1 MKPINK
7 TIFTFAIVFA
17 IFILG
22 IGYAAVSKDLIFSSE
37 ITGNAQEEV
46 FITDFYPDPEATNE
60 GKVND
65 SSFFKSILT
74 SDITLDG
81 ADSSITYTITMHNNA
96 DAPYCYIGTLY
107 GTELGYD
114 NTNIDFELSGIKEG
128 DWDITSRDTS
138 VVDAN
143 GDITFNIK
151 FFNEGDGSNLSL
163 ESVLKFLFIPLSNA
177 QKVTLTYEGK
187 DYIDA
192 FPKTETVATFS
203 DLHFDVE
210 PTTTS
215 NNVARCNLDATPY
228 YDSTLKQ
235 IHVTGVY
242 SEYYNND
249 TSVTV
254 NNSDNGVKCKVYD
267 SLSAS
272 IQDTEYESSDF
283 TVNNFLVLNDIDD
296 GGTPTT
302 VMNNKEWNID
312 LNNKTVNFS
321 NDKLISLTNTTVMN
335 IVNSG
340 TINFGGSSVL
350 GEVNSDSSL
359 LTLSGVTIICDSTK
373 PTIHVKKGRVEAD
386 SAEIINTGNVIA
398 FGLTSVEENN
408 LSGASAAGNAYYAH
422 FEAFESVITSTGA
435 NAVYSTSRQNILCNL
450 VKCDITGYNAAVLCD
465 NGVGTS
471 EPNIKVWENI
481 RIYITGGSVRGTTQ
495 DFYTHG
501 SRVFYTIS
509 VAFSDGL
516 TISGTNAIKNAGVNN
531 YVVKN
536 YTESTELD
544 WYYVKDYEKNYLTTD
559 TGEKIRVGDKVR
571 IVNKYY
577 SGYSLCVPRAEYA
590 WEADVW
596 LHTTEAGW
604 ESQMWMFL
612 IGEKNRVHVAPY
624 QKPIYFVYIHYQTL
638 FVDLRTFEAYNSNIN
653 KYWYQYGGG
662 KFDVKYQSSYN
673 AFTFVCLDDA
683 PQGSNNLLVLCAG
696 DVTETNYRDVI
707 PGYEYNTTNTKNMW
721 IIKKG

>member
-7 TIFTFAIVFA
+7 TIFIFGIVFV

-22 IGYAAVSKDLIFSSE
+22 IGYAAISTNLILGSNIDGE
-37 ITGNAQEEV
+37 TQEEV
-46 FITDFYPDPEATNE
+46 FITDFSGNTDE
-60 GKVND
+60 GKVN
-65 SSFFKSILT
+65 SKSFISTLLT
-74 SDITLDG
+74 SNISLNDT
-81 ADSSITYTITMHNNA
+81 SSTITYTVQIYNNA
-96 DAPYCYIGTLY
+96 DEPYCYIGTKY
-107 GTELGYD
+107 GTEIGYD
-114 NTNIDFELSGIKEG
+114 NPNIKFALSIEEG
-128 DWDITSRDTS
+128 DWVKETDTTSYSNSTS
-138 VVDAN
+138 VICSKSYKTF
-143 GDITFNIK
+143 DITFRHT
-151 FFNEGDGSNLSL
+151 GTGTNLDLS
-163 ESVLKFLFIPLSNA
+163 SVLKFLFIPLKDA
-177 QKVTLTYEGK
+177 QVVSLIYDEKTYR
-187 DYIDA
+187 DC
-192 FPKTETVATFS
+192 FPKTETVATFTEL
-203 DLHFDVE
+203 DFI
-210 PTTTS
+210 TS
-215 NNVARCNLDATPY
+215 VTNNNVARCNRNSTPEY
-228 YDSTLKQ
+228 IEGKIS
-235 IHVTGVY
+235 VTGVY
-242 SEYYNND
+242 SEYYTND
-249 TSVTV
+249 ASVTV

-272 IQDTEYESSDF
+272 FQDTEYESSSF

-340 TINFGGSSVL
+340 TINFGESSVL

-536 YTESTELD
+536 YTGSTELD
-544 WYYVKDYEKNYLTTD
+544 WYHIKDYEKKYLTTD

-577 SGYSLCVPRAEYA
+577 SGYSLCVPAGNYVREG
-590 WEADVW
+590 DVL
-596 LHTTEAGW
+596 LHTTEASW
-604 ESQMWMFL
+604 ESQMWMF
-612 IGEKNRVHVAPY
+612 IRGAGNRVHIVPY

-638 FVDLRTFEAYNSNIN
+638 FVDLRELEVYTPNLN
-653 KYWYQYGGG
+653 KYWHEYGGG
-662 KFDVKYQSSYN
+662 KYDVKYQSSYN
-673 AFTFVCLDDA
+673 AYTFVCMDDA
-683 PQGSNNLLVLCAG
+683 PQGSDNLLVLCGG
-696 DVTETNYRDVI
+696 DVTSTNYRDVI

>member
-7 TIFTFAIVFA
+7 TIFIFGIVFV

-321 NDKLISLTNTTVMN
+321 NDKLINLTNTTVMN

>member
-1 MKPINK
+1 MEKKIK
-7 TIFTFAIVFA
+7 FVLSITIAS
-17 IFILG
+17 FILLLG
-22 IGYAAVSKDLIFSSE
+22 VGYAAVSKDLIFSSD
-37 ITGNAQEEV
+37 ITGNTQEEV
-46 FITDFYPDPEATNE
+46 FITDFYPTSEATNE

-65 SSFFKSILT
+65 SSFVKSILT

-114 NTNIDFELSGIKEG
+114 NTNIDFELLGIEEG
-128 DWDITSRDTS
+128 DWDTTSPTTS

-163 ESVLKFLFIPLSNA
+163 ESVLKFLFIPLSDA
-177 QKVTLTYEGK
+177 QKVTLTYEGNE
-187 DYIDA
+187 YVDA
-192 FPKTETVATFS
+192 FPKSETVATFS

-340 TINFGGSSVL
+340 TINLSGSSVL

-398 FGLTSVEENN
+398 FGLTSAEENN

-501 SRVFYTIS
+501 SRVFYTTS

-571 IVNKYY
+571 IVNKNY
-577 SGYSLCVPRAEYA
+577 SGYSLCVPGAKYA

-596 LHTTEAGW
+596 LHTTEADW
-604 ESQMWMFL
+604 YSQMWMFL

-638 FVDLRTFEAYNSNIN
+638 FVDLRTFEAYNSNIG

>member
-321 NDKLISLTNTTVMN
+321 NDKLINLTNTTVMN

-340 TINFGGSSVL
+340 TINLSGSSVL

-359 LTLSGVTIICDSTK
+359 LTLSGVTIICDSTR

-398 FGLTSVEENN
+398 FGLTSAEENI
-408 LSGASAAGNAYYAH
+408 LSGASVAGNAYYAH

-450 VKCDITGYNAAVLCD
+450 VKCDITGYNAAVWCD

-471 EPNIKVWENI
+471 EPDIKVWENI

-509 VAFSDGL
+509 VAFSDEL
-516 TISGTNAIKNAGVNN
+516 TISGPTAIKNAGVNN

-536 YTESTELD
+536 YTDSTELD

-590 WEADVW
+590 CEADVW
-596 LHTTEAGW
+596 LHTTEEDW
-604 ESQMWMFL
+604 YSQMWMFL

-638 FVDLRTFEAYNSNIN
+638 FVDLREFEVYNPNIN

-683 PQGSNNLLVLCAG
+683 PQGSDNLLVLCGG

-707 PGYEYNTTNTKNMW
+707 PGYEYDTTNTENMW

>member
-7 TIFTFAIVFA
+7 TIFTFVIVFV

-22 IGYAAVSKDLIFSSE
+22 IGYAAISTNLTLDSNIDGE
-37 ITGNAQEEV
+37 TQEEV
-46 FITDFYPDPEATNE
+46 FITDFSGNTDE
-60 GKVND
+60 GKVN
-65 SSFFKSILT
+65 SKSFISTLLT
-74 SDITLDG
+74 SDISLNDIT
-81 ADSSITYTITMHNNA
+81 STITYTVQIYNNA
-96 DAPYCYIGTLY
+96 DEPYCFIGTKY
-107 GTELGYD
+107 GTDIGYD
-114 NTNIDFELSGIKEG
+114 NKNIKFALSIEEG
-128 DWDITSRDTS
+128 DWVNETDTTSYSNSTS
-138 VVDAN
+138 VIC
-143 GDITFNIK
+143 GKSYKTFDITFRHT
-151 FFNEGDGSNLSL
+151 GTGTNLDLS
-163 ESVLKFLFIPLSNA
+163 SVLKFLFIPLEDA
-177 QKVTLTYEGK
+177 QVVSLIYDGKTYL
-187 DYIDA
+187 DC
-192 FPKTETVATFS
+192 FPKEETVATFPEL
-203 DLHFDVE
+203 DFI
-210 PTTTS
+210 TS
-215 NNVARCNLDATPY
+215 ATNNNVARCNRNSTPEY
-228 YDSTLKQ
+228 TNGE
-235 IHVTGVY
+235 ITITGVY

-249 TSVTV
+249 ASVTV

-340 TINFGGSSVL
+340 TINLSGSSVL

-359 LTLSGVTIICDSTK
+359 LTLSGVTIRCDSTR
-373 PTIHVKKGRVEAD
+373 PTIHVKKGRVKAD

-398 FGLTSVEENN
+398 FGLTSAEENN

-465 NGVGTS
+465 NGVGTT

-501 SRVFYTIS
+501 SRVFYTTS

-516 TISGTNAIKNAGVNN
+516 TISGPTAIKNAGFNN

-536 YTESTELD
+536 YTGSRELD
-544 WYYVKDYEKNYLTTD
+544 WFYVKDNVKNYLTTD

-571 IVNKYY
+571 LVNKYY
-577 SGYSLCVPRAEYA
+577 SGYSLCVPRGNYA
-590 WEADVW
+590 LGSDVQ
-596 LHTTEAGW
+596 LHTTEETW
-604 ESQMWMFL
+604 YSQVWMFL
-612 IGEKNRVHVAPY
+612 IGAGNRVYVVPY
-624 QKPIYFVYIHYQTL
+624 QKPIYFVYIHFITF
-638 FVDLRTFEAYNSNIN
+638 FVDLRELEVYTPDLD

-662 KFDVKYQSSYN
+662 QYNVKKQSSYN
-673 AFTFVCLDDA
+673 AYTFVCMDDK
-683 PQGSNNLLVLCAG
+683 PDGSGNLLVFSGG
-696 DVTETNYRDVI
+696 DVMDTDYRDVI
-707 PGYEYNTTNTKNMW
+707 PGYEYNTTDTKNMW

>member
-1 MKPINK
+1 M
-7 TIFTFAIVFA
+7 
-17 IFILG
+17 
-22 IGYAAVSKDLIFSSE
+22 
-37 ITGNAQEEV
+37 
-46 FITDFYPDPEATNE
+46 
-60 GKVND
+60 
-65 SSFFKSILT
+65 
-74 SDITLDG
+74 
-81 ADSSITYTITMHNNA
+81 
-96 DAPYCYIGTLY
+96 
-107 GTELGYD
+107 
-114 NTNIDFELSGIKEG
+114 
-128 DWDITSRDTS
+128 
-138 VVDAN
+138 
-143 GDITFNIK
+143 
-151 FFNEGDGSNLSL
+151 
-163 ESVLKFLFIPLSNA
+163 
-177 QKVTLTYEGK
+177 
-187 DYIDA
+187 
-192 FPKTETVATFS
+192 
-203 DLHFDVE
+203 
-210 PTTTS
+210 
-215 NNVARCNLDATPY
+215 DATPY

-335 IVNSG
+335 IFNSG
-340 TINFGGSSVL
+340 TINLSGSSVL

-359 LTLSGVTIICDSTK
+359 LTLSGATIICDSTR

-398 FGLTSVEENN
+398 FGLTSTEENN

-422 FEAFESVITSTGA
+422 FEAFESVIKSTGA

-471 EPNIKVWENI
+471 EPDIKVWENI

-501 SRVFYTIS
+501 SRVFYTKS

-516 TISGTNAIKNAGVNN
+516 TISGTNEIKDAGFKN

-536 YTESTELD
+536 YTDSTELD

-571 IVNKYY
+571 IVNKNY
-577 SGYSLCVPRAEYA
+577 SGYSLCVPSAIYA
-590 WEADVW
+590 CEADVL
-596 LHTTEAGW
+596 LHTTGEGW
-604 ESQMWMFL
+604 KSQMWMFL

-638 FVDLRTFEAYNSNIN
+638 FVDLREFEVYNSNID

-696 DVTETNYRDVI
+696 DETGNNYRDVI